1 MPSDDR
7 PVAGVPT
14 GFPFEL
20 DDEALDQALAGMLEP
35 ANWPGFDDFG
45 RLLPELK
52 LALLAGGLSERR
64 AREQAASSEKALRV
78 AYLTLAVSLVAVV
91 VAVIAAVTS

>member
-1 MPSDDR
+1 
-7 PVAGVPT
+7 VAGVPT
-14 GFPFEL
+14 GFPFRL
-20 DDEALDQALAGMLEP
+20 DDEDLDKALDEMLEP

-52 LALLAGGLSERR
+52 LALLAGGINERR

-78 AYLTLAVSLVAVV
+78 AYLTLAVSFVALV
-91 VAVIAAVTS
+91 VAVIVALAA